1 MKQKSF
7 KSFMGISAIA
17 LSIILIILTLVCF
30 SVLTFVSAD
39 SEYKLS
45 QKSALAVKQ
54 YYEADA
60 DANEALAKI
69 FAIENRK
76 NVQDILTKKG
86 YNVTISENG
95 DQITICV
102 PISNKRELRVKAV
115 WPFSS
120 QVEIPEWE
128 VIPTVKGDFEG
139 K

>member
-1 MKQKSF
+1 MFQ
-7 KSFMGISAIA
+7 
-17 LSIILIILTLVCF
+17 
-30 SVLTFVSAD
+30 
-39 SEYKLS
+39 
-45 QKSALAVKQ
+45 
-54 YYEADA
+54 
-60 DANEALAKI
+60 
-69 FAIENRK
+69 
-76 NVQDILTKKG
+76 TKKG

-120 QVEIPEWE
+120 QVEILEWE